1 MKATVI
7 GAGIGGLS
15 AAVALRKA
23 GIETVV
29 FERARELKEI
39 GAGLSLTANATRALN
54 ELGLAD
60 ALRGLGGPVRRAEIR
75 TWRGEVLST
84 IPVSQLSGK
93 VGTQSVAVHRADLQ
107 AVLLRELGEG
117 VVRPGAECVGFEQNG
132 AGVRT
137 FFAGGRKE
145 SCDVLIGA
153 DGLRSAVRA
162 RLLGDG
168 GPRYAGYTA
177 WRAVVTPGRD
187 LFPPGIAFEYWG
199 TGTRCLCAHVG
210 GGRVYWAVS
219 RNAPEGEKD
228 VTGATKGALLGLLR
242 GWHGPVPALIEA
254 TEETAILR
262 TDIYDRDPPRKRWGE
277 GRVTLLGDAAH
288 PMTPD
293 LGQGACQAIEDAV
306 VLARYLGRQ
315 ETGAAAA
322 LGLYEARRIRR
333 TAWIVR
339 GSRRTGRIAQMQNPL
354 ACRLRDAALRA
365 LPSRL
370 QMKQLEAVMGTRSSR
385 DTDPA
390 SVGGKP

>member
-1 MKATVI
+1 MSCVKAIVI

-15 AAVALRKA
+15 AAIALRKA
-23 GIETVV
+23 GMETVV
-29 FERARELKEI
+29 FERARELKEV
-39 GAGLSLTANATRALN
+39 GAGLSLTANATAALN
-54 ELGLAD
+54 ELGLAH
-60 ALRGLGGPVRRAEIR
+60 ALREIGGPVGRAEIR
-75 TWRGEVLST
+75 TWRNDVLST
-84 IPVSQLSGK
+84 IPVSQLDEKLGSR
-93 VGTQSVAVHRADLQ
+93 TVAVHRADLQ
-107 AVLLRELGEG
+107 ALLLRELGEG
-117 VVRPGAECVGFEQNG
+117 VVQLDVEYIGLEQNS
-132 AGVRT
+132 AGIRA
-137 FFAGGRKE
+137 FFAGRRE
-145 SCDVLIGA
+145 EHCDVLIGA

-162 RLLGDG
+162 GLLGDG
-168 GPRYAGYTA
+168 QPRYAGYTV

-187 LFPPGIAFEYWG
+187 FFPPDVTIEYWG
-199 TGTRCLCAHVG
+199 TGTRCLWARVG

-219 RNAPEGEKD
+219 TNAREGEKD

-242 GWHGPVPALIEA
+242 GWPGPVPALIEA
-254 TEETAILR
+254 TEEPAILR

-306 VLARYLGRQ
+306 ELGRCLEHQ

-339 GSRRTGRIAQMQNPL
+339 GSRRTGRIAQLQNPL

-365 LPSRL
+365 LPLRL
-370 QMKQLEAVMGTRSSR
+370 QMKQLEALMGTKSSK
-385 DTDPA
+385 DNDPA
-390 SVGGKP
+390 SD

>member
-1 MKATVI
+1 MKVI
-7 GAGIGGLS
+7 VVGAGIGGLS
-15 AAVALRKA
+15 AAIALRKA

-39 GAGLSLTANATRALN
+39 GAGLSLVANATRALN
-54 ELGLAD
+54 ELSLDGV
-60 ALRGLGGPVRRAEIR
+60 LRGLGEPVGRAEIR

-84 IPVSQLSGK
+84 ISVSQLSEK

-107 AVLLRELGEG
+107 AVLLRELGES
-117 VVRPGAECVGFEQNG
+117 VVRTGAECVGFEQNG
-132 AGVRT
+132 AGVRA
-137 FFAGGRKE
+137 FFNGGRE
-145 SCDVLIGA
+145 EHCDVLIGA

-177 WRAVVTPGRD
+177 WRAVVTPKQD
-187 LFPPGIAFEYWG
+187 LFPPDVTFEYWG
-199 TGTRCLCAHVG
+199 TGTRCLCVQLG
-210 GGRVYWAVS
+210 EGRVYWAVS
-219 RNAPEGEKD
+219 TNAPEGEKD
-228 VTGATKGALLGLLR
+228 VTGATKGALLELLR

-254 TEETAILR
+254 TEEPAILR

-306 VLARYLGRQ
+306 ELARCLRRQ
-315 ETGAAAA
+315 EMVAAAA
-322 LGLYEARRIRR
+322 LGFYEARRIRR

-339 GSRRTGRIAQMQNPL
+339 GSRRTGRVAQLQNPL

-370 QMKQLEAVMGTRSSR
+370 QMKQLGAVIGTRSSK

-390 SVGGKP
+390 SIEGKP